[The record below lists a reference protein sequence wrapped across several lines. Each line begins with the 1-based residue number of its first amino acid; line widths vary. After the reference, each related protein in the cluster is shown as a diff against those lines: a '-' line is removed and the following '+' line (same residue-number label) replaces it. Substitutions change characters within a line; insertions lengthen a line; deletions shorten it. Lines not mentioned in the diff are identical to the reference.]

1 MSHDSHN
8 QNPESAGAGA
18 GAQPLELALAEPE
31 SVRRQA
37 DAHER
42 RVNAALQ
49 AHAGGWLGRLMPD
62 RISREIR
69 EHELAELQT
78 GFEYRRRALQ
88 MAIETK
94 LQAVEEMC
102 NHVLVTGKSEVR
114 RRRQEVFAEQRL
126 MLQQSLDQLAD
137 RFTVDMERRFDA
149 VSGIRSEVLRCH
161 EEKRLE
167 RAVEEFH
174 ATLDRL
180 AEDFVAIIREGVQR

>member
-1 MSHDSHN
+1 MDKHNPDTRRDDDAPVRDSLEMS
-8 QNPESAGAGA
+8 
-18 GAQPLELALAEPE
+18 LAEPE

-37 DAHER
+37 DAHDA
-42 RVNAALQ
+42 RVEAALRN
-49 AHAGGWLGRLMPD
+49 HAGTWLARLLPD
-62 RISREIR
+62 RIGREVK
-69 EHELAELQT
+69 EHELAELQA
-78 GFEYRRRALQ
+78 GFDYRRRALQ

-126 MLQQSLDQLAD
+126 MLQQSLDKLAD
-137 RFTVDMERRFDA
+137 RFGADMERRFEA
-149 VSGIRSEVLRCH
+149 VANIRSEVLRCH
-161 EEKRLE
+161 EERRLE

-174 ATLDRL
+174 GTLDRL